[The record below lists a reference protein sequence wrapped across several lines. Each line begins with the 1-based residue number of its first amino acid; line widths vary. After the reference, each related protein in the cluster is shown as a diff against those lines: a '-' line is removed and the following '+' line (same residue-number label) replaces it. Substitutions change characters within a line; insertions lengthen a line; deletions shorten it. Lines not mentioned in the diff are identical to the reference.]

1 MSASHDYIT
10 QIEGHAR
17 ITFDIEK
24 EKAQV
29 KMEVHEGCRL
39 FEEFLRGRRADEVP
53 QMSSRICGV
62 CPVVHNY
69 SAVMAVENAMG
80 IRPSAQTEKL
90 RRLGIV
96 GQMLQSHAL
105 HLYFLAL
112 PEYVGAGTP
121 VELFGK
127 APEEVKRAIRVRAVG
142 NDIVGIVSGRAV
154 HPINSVPGGFSRLP
168 TRTQLARVRKELKE
182 LVDDCLGT
190 YNFAA
195 SLKYP
200 ALERKTEYSALDDGR
215 NFPSYGGKIVS
226 SEGLSAP
233 LTDYRKYLNESVK
246 TYSTAKFSHHNGHGF
261 FVGAISRINLFHD
274 RLSDKA
280 KALARDG
287 AFKFPSTNPFHNLVA
302 QGIEL
307 VHYAEEGIDIAGEL
321 ARELVD
327 ETVPKVV
334 KAGWGVGATEAPR
347 GTLYHA
353 YRVDE
358 KGIVTEADI
367 VTPTAQNLT
376 NIEEDLTALLN
387 ANIGKPRSE
396 LIKLTESLVRAYD
409 PCFSCSTH

>member
-17 ITFDIEK
+17 ITFDIEHDRAK
-24 EKAQV
+24 VQL
-29 KMEVHEGCRL
+29 EVAEGCRL
-39 FEEFLRGRRADEVP
+39 FEEFLRGRRADEVA

-69 SAVMAVENAMG
+69 SAIMAVENAMG
-80 IRPSAQTEKL
+80 IAPSKQTEDL

-127 APEEVKRAIRVRAVG
+127 APDEVKRALRVRAVG
-142 NDIVGIVSGRAV
+142 NDIVEMVSGRAV

-168 TRTQLARVRKELKE
+168 GRAQLSRIKKELRNIVE
-182 LVDDCLGT
+182 DCLGT
-190 YNFAA
+190 YSFAA

-200 ALERKTEYSALDDGR
+200 HLERKTEYSALDDGKR
-215 NFPSYGGKIVS
+215 FPIYGGTIVS
-226 SEGLSAP
+226 SEGLRAP
-233 LTDYRKYLNESVK
+233 LGDYKKHLNEAVK
-246 TYSTAKFSHHNGHGF
+246 TYSTAKFSNRNGHGF

-274 RLSDKA
+274 RLSDGA
-280 KALARDG
+280 KALLQGDAV
-287 AFKFPSTNPFHNLVA
+287 KFPSTNPFHNLVA

-307 VHYAEEGIDIAGEL
+307 VHYAEEGMDLAGSL
-321 ARELVD
+321 ARELKD
-327 ETVPKVV
+327 ETPARMIKP
-334 KAGWGVGATEAPR
+334 GWGVGAAEAPR
-347 GTLYHA
+347 GTLFHA

-358 KGIVTEADI
+358 SGIVTEADI

-376 NIEEDLTALLN
+376 NIEEDLLALLN
-387 ANIGKPRSE
+387 ANITRPRPE
-396 LIKLTESLVRAYD
+396 LVKLTESLVRAYD